1 MIKTSQSLS
10 RMASIVGL
18 FNRAS
23 MPSAALAMGF
33 SEVVKK
39 PLPGMVFQSPKKYP
53 LPDFRAALPPE
64 VQEVFDES
72 QKNMITL
79 DDALNMI
86 GDLIYQRPDIMMY

>member
-1 MIKTSQSLS
+1 
-10 RMASIVGL
+10 
-18 FNRAS
+18 
-23 MPSAALAMGF
+23 
-33 SEVVKK
+33 
-39 PLPGMVFQSPKKYP
+39 MVFQSPKKYP

-86 GDLIYQRPDIMMY
+86 GDLIYQRPDIMIY